1 MSIGSIGGL
10 PSRLMYAE
18 TQAAEQ
24 WTKAAALRTDNP
36 CASAASM
43 LLIALS
49 RAPVGQLAEPLPYF
63 IVVVVG

>member
-36 CASAASM
+36 CASAAFM
-43 LLIALS
+43 HLS
-49 RAPVGQLAEPLPYF
+49 RQSRTRRRAAEPLWYF